1 MNSSLFTHSL
11 IFLLI
16 EYERAVCWIM
26 INLGILSIHLLTQLA
41 FLKQRSDFFK
51 KIKVTEH
58 LNTAYNWTISLSYVT
73 AQENLVWS
81 FHHDLWSPNK
91 QLTKSSNLDFYTLVA
106 TATIRWSAFFQL
118 IVAIVELFLSSILA
132 MLYQEWV
139 FIRRYVFPCEI
150 ILNCFN

>member
-1 MNSSLFTHSL
+1 M
-11 IFLLI
+11 
-16 EYERAVCWIM
+16 
-26 INLGILSIHLLTQLA
+26 A

-58 LNTAYNWTISLSYVT
+58 LNTRLNTAYNWTISLSYVT

-118 IVAIVELFLSSILA
+118 IVAIVELFFIIDLSDVISRMSVYQKVSFPVRDNLKLFQLRSRLA
-132 MLYQEWV
+132 RLFCTPW
-139 FIRRYVFPCEI
+139 
-150 ILNCFN
+150 